1 MMTGQLDHMEIITT
15 ATTIGEVEEEVRK
28 EEIVGLQEA
37 ATEVEEGVV
46 VEVEITEGV
55 EVTGAAA
62 ADTKRV
68 HLAIE
73 AK

>member
-1 MMTGQLDHMEIITT
+1 MMTGQLDHTEIITT

-37 ATEVEEGVV
+37 ATEVEEV